1 MTEKQ
6 EAPGRRTTATVD
18 AAGATPTTPGGTAPP
33 AEPTAQSAERQRRRA
48 VFLRELAEARALRQR
63 VTPRRSRAA
72 RLRRAMRLR
81 PFRG

>member
-1 MTEKQ
+1 MTEKK
-6 EAPGRRTTATVD
+6 EASGRPAAVTVD
-18 AAGATPTTPGGTAPP
+18 AARAASGAGGGVGPP
-33 AEPTAQSAERQRRRA
+33 AEPMTQSAERQRRRA